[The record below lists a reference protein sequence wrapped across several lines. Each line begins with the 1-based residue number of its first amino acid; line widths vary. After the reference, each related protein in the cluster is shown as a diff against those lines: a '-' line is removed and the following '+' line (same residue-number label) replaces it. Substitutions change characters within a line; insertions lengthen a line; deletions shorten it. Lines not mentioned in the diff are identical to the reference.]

1 MNILSNNILGH
12 GELKVAIDENFANY
26 FLKLKTIAL

>member
-12 GELKVAIDENFANY
+12 GEIKVEIDENFANY
-26 FLKLKTIAL
+26 FLKLKTIA